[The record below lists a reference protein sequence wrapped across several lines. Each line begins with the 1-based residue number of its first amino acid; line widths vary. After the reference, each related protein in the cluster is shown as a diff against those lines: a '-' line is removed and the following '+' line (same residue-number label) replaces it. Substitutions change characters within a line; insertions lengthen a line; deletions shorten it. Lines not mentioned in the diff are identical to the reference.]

1 MHHFFRCL
9 QSPRDPSL
17 KFECRGPVTM
27 KGKKEPM
34 ITYFLSRHS
43 TRERLDGENS
53 TNVRVIIKHS
63 DSKHKIKARK

>member
-1 MHHFFRCL
+1 
-9 QSPRDPSL
+9 
-17 KFECRGPVTM
+17 M

-43 TRERLDGENS
+43 TREKLDGENS

-63 DSKHKIKARK
+63 DSKQKMKARK